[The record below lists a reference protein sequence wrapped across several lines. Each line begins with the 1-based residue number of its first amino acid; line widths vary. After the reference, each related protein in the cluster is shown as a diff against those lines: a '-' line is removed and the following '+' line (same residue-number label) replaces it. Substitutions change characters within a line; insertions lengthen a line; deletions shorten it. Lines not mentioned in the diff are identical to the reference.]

1 MCVCVCVCVCVCACG
16 YVLARSSLPGN
27 RGMEDLHGALQRSLN
42 VPQERARSKAVMSIL
57 PLPPAFSCSFSSAPA
72 MRLVVL
78 GRRRVCAESLRH
90 PMGLK
95 SLGVAGRV

>member
-1 MCVCVCVCVCVCACG
+1 MCMCVCACG
-16 YVLARSSLPGN
+16 RVLARSSLPGN
-27 RGMEDLHGALQRSLN
+27 GALQRSLN

-57 PLPPAFSCSFSSAPA
+57 AFSRSFSSAPA

-78 GRRRVCAESLRH
+78 AGRRVCAESLRH

-95 SLGVAGRV
+95 SIGVAGRVD